1 MKLLLLELRVT
12 TGLLLL
18 GRGGVEELLLL
29 EFSVKMEL
37 LLTEVNEM
45 V

>member
-18 GRGGVEELLLL
+18 GHGGVEELLLL